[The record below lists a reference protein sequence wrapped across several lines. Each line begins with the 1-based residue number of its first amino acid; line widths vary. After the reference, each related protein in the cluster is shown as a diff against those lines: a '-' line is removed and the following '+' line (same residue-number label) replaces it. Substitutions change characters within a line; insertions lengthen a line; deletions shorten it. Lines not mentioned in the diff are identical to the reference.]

1 MKIENVDLPCMC
13 KYYIAERY
21 IDLLKGSLLHADVII
36 SGDILHC
43 NMRYDETIFYV
54 LKTILDKTEK
64 ITIGDM
70 LKYEYELDIGSGS
83 EGQGDHIYLR
93 RHGERQSGPHRRGQ
107 GEQAEGLSPDHLLHR
122 APGGP
127 QYDAVSGGGRGV
139 PRDLSPGGPVRPDPA
154 GGP

>member
-43 NMRYDETIFYV
+43 NMKYDETIFYV

-64 ITIGDM
+64 ITIGSIGMFCSFCSTWGKLCYD
-70 LKYEYELDIGSGS
+70 KYSGS
-83 EGQGDHIYLR
+83 RNQ
-93 RHGERQSGPHRRGQ
+93 
-107 GEQAEGLSPDHLLHR
+107 
-122 APGGP
+122 
-127 QYDAVSGGGRGV
+127 
-139 PRDLSPGGPVRPDPA
+139 
-154 GGP
+154 

>member
-70 LKYEYELDIGSGS
+70 LKYEYELDIGSGT
-83 EGQGDHIYLR
+83 EGHIFTFYF
-93 RHGERQSGPHRRGQ
+93 HQETPVHCS
-107 GEQAEGLSPDHLLHR
+107 LHSVYSDEDKIKMDF
-122 APGGP
+122 GIIG
-127 QYDAVSGGGRGV
+127 
-139 PRDLSPGGPVRPDPA
+139 
-154 GGP
+154 

>member
-43 NMRYDETIFYV
+43 NMKYDETIFYV

-70 LKYEYELDIGSGS
+70 LKYEYELDKINAKDTQFDQELSTL
-83 EGQGDHIYLR
+83 ET
-93 RHGERQSGPHRRGQ
+93 ERSALNTEIDSIKQ
-107 GEQAEGLSPDHLLHR
+107 
-122 APGGP
+122 
-127 QYDAVSGGGRGV
+127 V
-139 PRDLSPGGPVRPDPA
+139 RDDNVERTFGIFSQ
-154 GGP
+154 